1 MTKPGQPWFIRRPI
15 PSNVQS
21 VHLLGIAGS
30 GVGTFAM
37 MLRDAGY
44 TVRGSDQ
51 NVYPPMSDRLT
62 AHGIEWY
69 ESWDE
74 SHLDWQPDLVVV
86 GNVCRRDNR
95 EAVAA
100 AERGIPSVS
109 FPQALS
115 DLFLAHARPAVIAGT
130 HGKTTTTALVTHLMD
145 VIGLKPGFLLGG
157 VAKNF
162 GSGYRLSTEVGG
174 PFVVEGDEYDTAFFD
189 KGPKFLHYRPSVAV
203 LNNIEFDHADIYD
216 DLDEIIENFDRLM
229 DLMGEGTT
237 LIANGDDPLVVER
250 SLRARG
256 DAHLFGL
263 GGNAS
268 IRATGIAPFV
278 GGVRFDLQVDG
289 AAVGEV
295 TSPMSGDHN
304 VSNVLAAFAVCTVY
318 GASWSDLIAALVSF
332 EGTDKRQEEK
342 GTFDG
347 VLIVDD
353 FAHHPTAI
361 QTTLAGLKQRYGQ
374 RRLWAVYEPK
384 SNTARRNIHQT
395 AYETA
400 FLPADRVLIATPYQK
415 DDGLKPEDML
425 DVHRLTQSL
434 SREGTPASSPGD
446 AEAIR
451 LYLTEHTQP
460 GDVIVVMANS
470 GFDGLIPKLLSD
482 LSARATASSAES

>member
-1 MTKPGQPWFIRRPI
+1 MTKPGQPWFIRRSMPA
-15 PSNVQS
+15 NVQS

-44 TVRGSDQ
+44 RVRGSDQ

-69 ESWDE
+69 ASWDPN
-74 SHLDWQPDLVVV
+74 HLDWKPDLVVV
-86 GNVCRRDNR
+86 GNVCRRDNP

-100 AERGIPSVS
+100 NERGISCVS

-115 DLFLAHARPAVIAGT
+115 DLFLAHARPAVVAGT
-130 HGKTTTTALVTHLMD
+130 HGKTTTTALITHLMD
-145 VIGLKPGFLLGG
+145 VIGLAPGFLLGG

-162 GSGYRLSTEVGG
+162 GSGYRLCNQTGG

-229 DLMGEGTT
+229 DLMREGTT
-237 LIANGDDPLVVER
+237 LVANIDDSLVVER
-250 SLRARG
+250 SKIARG
-256 DAHLFGL
+256 VVQYFGL
-263 GGNAS
+263 TEGAHVRG
-268 IRATGIAPFV
+268 TVLEPYE
-278 GGVRFDLQVDG
+278 GGVRFDLNIEG
-289 AAVGEV
+289 AYVGQV
-295 TSPMSGDHN
+295 TSPMSGTHN
-304 VSNVLAAFAVCTVY
+304 VSNVLAAFAVCAAY
-318 GASWSDLIAALVSF
+318 GAQWSELIDALVSF
-332 EGTDKRQEEK
+332 KGTDKRQEEK

-361 QTTLAGLKQRYGQ
+361 ETTLSGLKQQYGD

-415 DDGLKPEDML
+415 DDGLKAEDML
-425 DVHRLTQSL
+425 DVTHLTQAL
-434 SREGTPASSPGD
+434 SDGGTPASSPGD

-451 LYLTEHTQP
+451 HYLTEHTCP
-460 GDVIVVMANS
+460 GDVVVVMANS
-470 GFDGLIPKLLSD
+470 GFDGLIPKLM
-482 LSARATASSAES
+482 SALLARTSAS